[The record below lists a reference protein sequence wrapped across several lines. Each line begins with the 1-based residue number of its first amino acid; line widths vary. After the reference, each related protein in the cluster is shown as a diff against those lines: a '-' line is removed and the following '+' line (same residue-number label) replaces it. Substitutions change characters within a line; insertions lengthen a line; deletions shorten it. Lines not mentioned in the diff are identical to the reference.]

1 MPTIESPRVLIT
13 GGDRGIGR
21 AIAFLLSESYYNID
35 FTYNSGRI
43 EAEETAA
50 RIRNTGREVSY
61 FRVDLGSRTKLED
74 FTKRIMDS
82 RKTYFAIVNNAGI
95 YRGTHLSE
103 TQDEEWEKIIN
114 LNLSAPFYI
123 SRDLNSIISDGG
135 SIVNI
140 ASVYGIRSD
149 SWALGYQASKAA
161 LIHLTRGLAKELAPR
176 IRVNAVAPGYIRTDL
191 NKSAWEND
199 SFNTRIR
206 KMTPMS
212 RWGEPEDV
220 ARTVRFLISPE
231 NSFITGE
238 TIVVD
243 GGIGL

>member
-1 MPTIESPRVLIT
+1 MSSIEANRILIT

-21 AIAFLLSESYYNID
+21 AIAIILAEAGYDID
-35 FTYNSGRI
+35 FTYNSGMA
-43 EAEETAA
+43 EAEDTMK
-50 RIRNTGREVSY
+50 RITGLGHQASSY
-61 FRVDLGSRTKLED
+61 QVDLSSRTKLET
-74 FTKRIMDS
+74 FTKRVLDS
-82 RKTYFAIVNNAGI
+82 GNKYFAIVNNAGI
-95 YRGTHLSE
+95 YRGTSLSE
-103 TQDEEWEKIIN
+103 TQDEEWEKIIG

-123 SRDLNSIISDGG
+123 SRDLNGTIQDQG

-140 ASVYGIRSD
+140 ASVYGFRSD

-176 IRVNAVAPGYIRTDL
+176 IRVNAVAPGYVRTDL
-191 NKSAWEND
+191 NKSAWESD
-199 SFNTRIR
+199 SFNSRIR

-220 ARTVRFLISPE
+220 ARAVRFLINPD